1 MSKIIDPTAYELIF
15 DTGEEIIRDSIA
27 GQSSEI
33 GIEMVSKLCKD
44 FEKQLVTDSL
54 DRDAQMVRDQS
65 DPDTVTK
72 NDYFYISKIY
82 EAYVQSS
89 QEQGEEPLLFLN
101 WFERQRLQETD
112 FLAWL
117 TDEKISDDVDF
128 NSTHPLDIE
137 LPNPIKF
144 DGWMNLIWTPID
156 LFYIPEEYSPLECR
170 HIYNID
176 YIYNDKKWPIMSG
189 NLLRDLKE
197 AGDFQHRYYPIEVI
211 DFTLAHA
218 SKIAR
223 SGRSFIGYQIV
234 QTLDNIDIFDWEKS
248 QYTKHESLDGQIQ
261 SAEKVFL
268 KKTTAPLPSLFRIS
282 AYPSKLF
289 ISTAA
294 KDIIDQNNYYRGL
307 RLTPVDEN
315 YKIY

>member
-1 MSKIIDPTAYELIF
+1 MKETLAPTAYELRF
-15 DTGEEIIRDSIA
+15 DSGEEIIKDSLA
-27 GQSSEI
+27 EQQSEI
-33 GIEMVSKLCKD
+33 GMAMIVKLCRD
-44 FEKQLVTDSL
+44 FGKQLVADGL
-54 DRDAQMVRDQS
+54 DRNARIAREQESGV
-65 DPDTVTK
+65 VTN

-82 EAYVQSS
+82 EAYVQNFQN
-89 QEQGEEPLLFLN
+89 QEKDPLLFLE

-117 TDEKISDDVDF
+117 ADEEISDDMDF
-128 NSTHPLDIE
+128 NSTHPVELA

-156 LFYIPEEYSPLECR
+156 LFYIPEEFSPLECR

-189 NLLRDLKE
+189 NMLRDLKE
-197 AGDFQHRYYPIEVI
+197 VGDFQHRCYPIEVT

-218 SKIAR
+218 SKTAR

-234 QTLDNIDIFDWEKS
+234 QTLENLDIFDWEKS
-248 QYTKHESLDGQIQ
+248 QYIKQESSDNCIQ
-261 SAEKVFL
+261 SAEKVIL
-268 KKTTAPLPSLFRIS
+268 KKTDQALPPLFRIS

-289 ISTAA
+289 VSAIA
-294 KDIIDQNNYYRGL
+294 KEKITENRYYRGL
-307 RLTPVDEN
+307 RFTPVDEE

>member
-1 MSKIIDPTAYELIF
+1 MSEIIAPTAYELRF

-27 GQSSEI
+27 EQSFEI
-33 GIEMVSKLCKD
+33 GMEMVAKLCQD

-54 DRDAQMVRDQS
+54 DRDAQMTRDQS
-65 DPDTVTK
+65 DPDTVAK

-82 EAYVQSS
+82 DVYVQSAL
-89 QEQGEEPLLFLN
+89 EQGSEPLLFLN

-117 TDEKISDDVDF
+117 TDEIISDNLDF

-137 LPNPIKF
+137 LTDLIKF

-156 LFYIPEEYSPLECR
+156 LFYIPEEFSPLECR

-197 AGDFQHRYYPIEVI
+197 AGDFQHRSYPIEVI

-218 SKIAR
+218 SKTAR

-234 QTLDNIDIFDWEKS
+234 QTLESLDIFDWNKS
-248 QYTKHESLDGQIQ
+248 KYIKHESVDGCIQ
-261 SAEKVFL
+261 SAEKVIL
-268 KKTTAPLPSLFRIS
+268 KETGIPLPPLFRIS

-289 ISTAA
+289 ISLAA
-294 KDIIDQNNYYRGL
+294 KEKIDENHYYRGL
-307 RLTPVDEN
+307 RLTPIDEK
-315 YKIY
+315 YKVY

>member
-1 MSKIIDPTAYELIF
+1 MSEILAPTAYELRF
-15 DTGEEIIRDSIA
+15 DTGEKIIRDSIA
-27 GQSSEI
+27 EQSSEI
-33 GIEMVSKLCKD
+33 GMEMVSKLCKD

-54 DRDAQMVRDQS
+54 DRDAQMARDQS
-65 DPDTVTK
+65 DPDTVAK

-89 QEQGEEPLLFLN
+89 QEQGQEPLLFLE

-117 TDEKISDDVDF
+117 ADERISDDVDF
-128 NSTHPLDIE
+128 NSTLPLDIE
-137 LPNPIKF
+137 LSDSIKF

-156 LFYIPEEYSPLECR
+156 LFYIPEEFSPLECR

-176 YIYNDKKWPIMSG
+176 YIYNDKKWPIMAG

-197 AGDFQHRYYPIEVI
+197 AGDFQHQCYPIEVI

-218 SKIAR
+218 SKTAR

-234 QTLDNIDIFDWEKS
+234 QTLENLDIFDWEKS
-248 QYTKHESLDGQIQ
+248 QYTKHPSSDGQIQ
-261 SAEKVFL
+261 SAEKVVL
-268 KKTTAPLPSLFRIS
+268 KKMTTSLPSLFRIS

-289 ISTAA
+289 ISAAA
-294 KDIIDQNNYYRGL
+294 KDKIDQNNCYRGL
-307 RLTPVDEN
+307 RLTSVDEE

>member
-1 MSKIIDPTAYELIF
+1 MSKILAPPAYELRF
-15 DTGEEIIRDSIA
+15 DTGEEIIRDSITE
-27 GQSSEI
+27 QSSQI
-33 GIEMVSKLCKD
+33 GMEMVSKLCKD
-44 FEKQLVTDSL
+44 FEKQLIADSL
-54 DRDAQMVRDQS
+54 DRDAQMAYDQS
-65 DPDTVTK
+65 ESSKVAK

-82 EAYVQSS
+82 EEYVRNS
-89 QEQGEEPLLFLN
+89 QEQRKEPLIFLE

-117 TDEKISDDVDF
+117 IDERISTDIDF
-128 NSTHPLDIE
+128 NSTDSLDIA
-137 LPNPIKF
+137 LPEPIKF

-156 LFYIPEEYSPLECR
+156 LFYVPEEFSPLECR

-176 YIYNDKKWPIMSG
+176 YIYNDKKWPIMSPV
-189 NLLRDLKE
+189 LLQDLKE
-197 AGDFQHRYYPIEVI
+197 IGDFNHQCYPIEVI

-218 SKIAR
+218 SKTAR

-234 QTLDNIDIFDWEKS
+234 QTLESLDIFDWEKS
-248 QYTKHESLDGQIQ
+248 QYTKHESLDSQIQ
-261 SAEKVFL
+261 SAEKVFF
-268 KKTTAPLPSLFRIS
+268 KKKKASLPSLFRIS

-294 KDIIDQNNYYRGL
+294 KNIIDQNNCYRGL
-307 RLTPVDEN
+307 KLIPVDEN